1 MSAGF
6 KFLFGKILR
15 IFPDA
20 MTAIYDAEGNSKK
33 ASDFLAEFGKAVTIT
48 VEDPSLDPEDSTL
61 TYRILE
67 APELTLPQ

>member
-1 MSAGF
+1 M
-6 KFLFGKILR
+6 FLKNR
-15 IFPDA
+15 ITVVTINKGIVPNNQRREQLALF
-20 MTAIYDAEGNSKK
+20 EEK

>member
-1 MSAGF
+1 
-6 KFLFGKILR
+6 
-15 IFPDA
+15 

-33 ASDFLAEFGKAVTIT
+33 VSDFLAEFGKAVTIT